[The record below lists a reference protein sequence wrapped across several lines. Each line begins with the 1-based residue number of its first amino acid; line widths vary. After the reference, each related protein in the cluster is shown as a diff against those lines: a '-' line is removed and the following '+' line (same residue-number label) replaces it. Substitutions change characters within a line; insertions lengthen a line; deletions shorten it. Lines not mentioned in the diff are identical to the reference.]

1 MVRKGIKRG
10 AIDDKIDTSKK
21 KKERERERRTKNKG
35 MRNTMNMSYKGHL

>member
-21 KKERERERRTKNKG
+21 KKRERERRTKNKG